1 MNIQENSFGN
11 LLNGAPVR
19 LFTLRNSQGCCAKVM
34 NYGGI
39 LVSFEVPDREGK
51 LTDIVLGK
59 DCLEDYLAGHPY
71 FGAIVGRVAGR
82 IGAGRFTLEGKTF
95 ELAQNNH
102 ANCLHGGLEGFDKLL
117 WAASIVG
124 TEDAPRLQL
133 KLDDPDGH
141 NHFPGNVSCTVTY
154 ELLETNALK
163 VTYEATTDRATPL
176 NLTNHSYFNLDG
188 HDSGDVLDHQVQI
201 LADRVGSVDDTSTLV
216 GRLDPVRAG
225 YNDYREP
232 VTLAQRDRL
241 EVGNADIFF
250 RHSEGRTPEPKRV
263 ACVYSPRSGRSL
275 DVLTTE
281 PGVQFY
287 AGLALS
293 EDGPERGKD
302 GATYPPLSGLC
313 LETQS
318 YPDSVNCPEV
328 GDAILRPGQVFR
340 STTIYQFGVRDLCLG
355 S

>member
-1 MNIQENSFGN
+1 MKIQESSFGN
-11 LLNGAPVR
+11 LPDGTPVR
-19 LFTLRNSQGCCAKVM
+19 LFTLRNNQGSRAKIT

-39 LVSFEVPDREGK
+39 LVSLEVPDRDGN
-51 LTDIVLGK
+51 LTDVVLGK

-82 IGAGRFTLEGKTF
+82 IGGGRFTLEGETF
-95 ELAQNNH
+95 ELAQNKH
-102 ANCLHGGLEGFDKLL
+102 ANCLHGGLEGFDKML

-124 TEDAPRLQL
+124 TNEAPRLQL
-133 KLDDPDGH
+133 KLEDPNGH

-176 NLTNHSYFNLDG
+176 NLTNHSYFNLNG
-188 HDSGDVLDHQVQI
+188 HDAGDVLGHQVRI
-201 LADRVGSVDDTSTLV
+201 LADRVGSVDETSTLI

-225 YNDYREP
+225 YNDYRKP
-232 VTLAQRDRL
+232 VILSERDRL

-263 ACVYSPRSGRSL
+263 ACAYSPGSGRFL

-293 EDGPERGKD
+293 EDGPEPGK
-302 GATYPPLSGLC
+302 GGSTYPPLSGLC
-313 LETQS
+313 LETQG
-318 YPDSVNCPEV
+318 YPDSVNYPDM
-328 GDAILRPGQVFR
+328 GDTILRPGEIFK
-340 STTIYQFGVRDLCLG
+340 STTIYQFGVRDSCLP